1 VKETKR
7 SVSIINLLFIF
18 CIILSFANSIS
29 AQTDVIRPL
38 PRIDKEFLL
47 VVHNV
52 IPPSGEAVDYSGDL
66 APRLEELN
74 GVFAPIGVSFR
85 ICESRFIENWNYFD
99 NYDSTISQMLW
110 KYNVP
115 DRINVYIHGEVYATA
130 KILGGTTYVP
140 MCGKATL
147 TGVVSNHSGVFL
159 KPGCF
164 DITTIAH
171 EFGHY
176 FGLAHTFA
184 GNGVENADGSNCSTT
199 GDFICDT
206 PADPY
211 DRAPSDQLVDNNCRF
226 IYMEKD
232 ANGDF
237 YDPDVSNIM
246 GYYANCR
253 CLKFTQ
259 GQYEY
264 MVRTYYQSPHLW

>member
-1 VKETKR
+1 MKKTKHPAL
-7 SVSIINLLFIF
+7 IIKILFIF
-18 CIILSFANSIS
+18 CTILSFSNSTN
-29 AQTDVIRPL
+29 AQTDAIRPM
-38 PRIDKEFLL
+38 PRIDKEFLI

-52 IPPSGEAVDYSGDL
+52 IPRSGIKIDYSQSL
-66 APRLEELN
+66 AFVFSSVN
-74 GVFAPIGVSFR
+74 SAFAPIGVSFR
-85 ICESRFIENWNYFD
+85 VCESRFIENWNYSN
-99 NYDSTISQMLW
+99 NYDSTIAQMLW

-115 DRINVYIHGEVYATA
+115 DRINVYVHENIFS
-130 KILGGTTYVP
+130 KKNKKQDQI
-140 MCGKATL
+140 CGKASL
-147 TGVVSNHSGVFL
+147 GGVVRNHSGVFL
-159 KPGCF
+159 KPDCF

-171 EFGHY
+171 ELGHY
-176 FGLAHTFA
+176 FGLGHTFE
-184 GNGVENADGSNCSTT
+184 GSGMENADGSNCSTT

-211 DRAPSDQLVDNNCRF
+211 GSAPSNQLIDNNCRF

-264 MVRTYYQSPHLW
+264 MVRTYYQNPHLW